1 MRPFETQNTER
12 TWQVFFFSFF
22 WKAIITFIL
31 SFSFIDSDIIANF
44 VAKGLPCPC
53 AVAAGESLGDLLF
66 KETFRTLIH
75 PIVKVRWLS
84 PCMVAI
90 LIIMSYFRW
99 VDRHQGGKIDQCQKC
114 SCYLIGWAVRSFP
127 PPSEKPFHSLLQR
140 KSAKH
145 RLGLIHLPAWTANL
159 KGCLNRKHS
168 WHVMCSHISPNSNQS
183 CPISFGVTVI

>member
-1 MRPFETQNTER
+1 MFSDQSKENQIEAELISHLMMWRKWDLLKR
-12 TWQVFFFSFF
+12 KILRGRGRYSFFFFF

-127 PPSEKPFHSLLQR
+127 PLRKTLPLLITEK
-140 KSAKH
+140 
-145 RLGLIHLPAWTANL
+145 
-159 KGCLNRKHS
+159 
-168 WHVMCSHISPNSNQS
+168 IS
-183 CPISFGVTVI
+183 